1 MTERQNAIIVPPA
14 ADFTRAESR
23 RGMRHAILASC
34 WGAIP
39 QIVLRD
45 SSIMILFA
53 TLIGAGEMI
62 SIATTALQDMAQALL
77 ILPFGYLTARTGKR
91 RMIIRATLTGMAAFL
106 FSMAAPG
113 FGPAAGLALLLALS
127 VFAVTIGACN
137 SA

>member
-1 MTERQNAIIVPPA
+1 MSACGGFHPRQVLAPRD
-14 ADFTRAESR
+14 AD
-23 RGMRHAILASC
+23 AILASC
-34 WGAIP
+34 WA
-39 QIVLRD
+39 RD
-45 SSIMILFA
+45 SA
-53 TLIGAGEMI
+53 DCPARQQHHDPVCELIGAGEMI

-77 ILPFGYLTARTGKR
+77 ILLRLSHRPHRQTPDDHPRHADGHGGVF
-91 RMIIRATLTGMAAFL
+91 